1 MEHIF
6 LELFRT
12 VAQYIL
18 GPMASVWLVA
28 KLNKKPKA

>member
-18 GPMASVWLVA
+18 GPMAIAWLAA
-28 KLNKKPKA
+28 KLNKQPKA

>member
-18 GPMASVWLVA
+18 GPMAIAWLTT
-28 KLNKKPKA
+28 KLNKKTKA